1 MTTSK
6 NDQFEGSRIGKRE
19 ASRLRRKVYIEM
31 IRRDWR
37 KYLAWVVA
45 LVLGTKFFLLNRQ
58 AVQIMLSIYAVARK
72 IDDVVD
78 LDAPLPQGYKTTVEY
93 VERYMHFVFAA
104 PPASDDNERLLD
116 YAFGL
121 CEETSIDLLYEVW
134 SILDSLRFDAVRI
147 EAGGIMVLPRKQ
159 LLRYQYGRDGRG
171 TIIACLKLARELD
184 KGVLYLHLKHLCLGV
199 RISYDLRDLLRD
211 IEVGFCN
218 IPAEDVRAFRIT
230 LPTDR
235 SPQSLERWRK
245 SAQVRSWVVKE
256 AHDALK
262 ALDKHREMLVQKPLN
277 TLYWRTLKVL
287 YIMYERPA
295 RKRLMKVLDNA

>member
-93 VERYMHFVFAA
+93 VER
-104 PPASDDNERLLD
+104 
-116 YAFGL
+116 
-121 CEETSIDLLYEVW
+121 
-134 SILDSLRFDAVRI
+134 
-147 EAGGIMVLPRKQ
+147 
-159 LLRYQYGRDGRG
+159 LLRASSWHANSIRASSTCTSSIFAWVCGYRTTCG
-171 TIIACLKLARELD
+171 TCCGTSKWVSATSPLKTCGHSASRCRPTAR
-184 KGVLYLHLKHLCLGV
+184 
-199 RISYDLRDLLRD
+199 R
-211 IEVGFCN
+211 N
-218 IPAEDVRAFRIT
+218 
-230 LPTDR
+230 
-235 SPQSLERWRK
+235 RWRGGVSRHK
-245 SAQVRSWVVKE
+245 CDRGLSK
-256 AHDALK
+256 
-262 ALDKHREMLVQKPLN
+262 KP
-277 TLYWRTLKVL
+277 TTR
-287 YIMYERPA
+287 
-295 RKRLMKVLDNA
+295 

>member
-104 PPASDDNERLLD
+104 PPASDHNERD
-116 YAFGL
+116 
-121 CEETSIDLLYEVW
+121 
-134 SILDSLRFDAVRI
+134 
-147 EAGGIMVLPRKQ
+147 
-159 LLRYQYGRDGRG
+159 
-171 TIIACLKLARELD
+171 
-184 KGVLYLHLKHLCLGV
+184 
-199 RISYDLRDLLRD
+199 
-211 IEVGFCN
+211 
-218 IPAEDVRAFRIT
+218 
-230 LPTDR
+230 
-235 SPQSLERWRK
+235 RK
-245 SAQVRSWVVKE
+245 S
-256 AHDALK
+256 
-262 ALDKHREMLVQKPLN
+262 
-277 TLYWRTLKVL
+277 T
-287 YIMYERPA
+287 
-295 RKRLMKVLDNA
+295 RL